1 MNQYDINKK
10 LHNKVYADHT
20 QAMKDGVKAG
30 IKTAGD
36 RNREAFKELSS
47 PKLESVHFFTFME
60 SIATDDNLNTLL
72 PIVEGYCALY
82 DIQNNVLTEASFNDF
97 ARKHGGK
104 VKAFMAGLMLLASV
118 ASAGTGNVKANVD
131 DGGHSYG
138 GKAQTQMSS
147 GGDGTSQGAAD
158 GQKLLQLLKNDKV
171 DNNQL
176 AKHFDSMK
184 SHAKDPG
191 YMDGLT
197 KVTDQAGI
205 DTHKIFDNSGHGDS
219 GASHGDSHGDVKK
232 LAADMKQTESN
243 DEQVALSQGE
253 DILRSSGVTGYDVGV
268 KQLPNGN
275 FVAVASP
282 MTASK

>member
-1 MNQYDINKK
+1 MRNK
-10 LHNKVYADHT
+10 Y
-20 QAMKDGVKAG
+20 
-30 IKTAGD
+30 
-36 RNREAFKELSS
+36 
-47 PKLESVHFFTFME
+47 FFTFIE
-60 SIATDDNLNTLL
+60 SVSTNDNIDSLI
-72 PIVEGYCALY
+72 PIIEGYCALY

-118 ASAGTGNVKANVD
+118 ASAGTGNAKVNVD

-147 GGDGTSQGAAD
+147 GGDGTSQGEAD

-184 SHAKDPG
+184 SHAKNPG

-205 DTHKIFDNSGHGDS
+205 DTHKIFGDSGHGDAN
-219 GASHGDSHGDVKK
+219 GNVKK
-232 LAADMKQTESN
+232 LANDMKQTESD
-243 DEQVALSQGE
+243 DEQVALSQGH
-253 DILRSSGVTGYDVGV
+253 DILKASGVTGYDVGV
-268 KQLPNGN
+268 KQLANGN